1 MPPGEAVVVAGGVMA
16 VAVLPVKTV
25 PEDTVACVAV
35 TGAGAGAGAGEVEA
49 EEGPGAVDPGT

>member
-1 MPPGEAVVVAGGVMA
+1 MA

-35 TGAGAGAGAGEVEA
+35 TGAGAGAGAGAGEVEA

>member
-1 MPPGEAVVVAGGVMA
+1 MA